1 MLNAPT
7 RHTHRTHS
15 FRLENLSRNNGHASE
30 RLFEA
35 EPRQQVLIEVILR
48 KRIFLVPLVA
58 EQFGGSVKSRSVHR
72 VVQKVVDFL
81 SVLFVET
88 HGVGVVDEFCYDARL
103 AAVIEHIGEY
113 VLLVV
118 VVAPSVNDIIANS
131 LEQRARRV
139 AFKFLDV

>member
-1 MLNAPT
+1 MLEVVADVPK
-7 RHTHRTHS
+7 RFLKS
-15 FRLENLSRNNGHASE
+15 
-30 RLFEA
+30 
-35 EPRQQVLIEVILR
+35 EPREKVLIGN
-48 KRIFLVPLVA
+48 FLCERVFFVPLVA
-58 EQFGGSVKSRSVHR
+58 EQFGRSIKSRSVHR